1 MPLALENIALPLAMP
16 GTQRT
21 LAVYRF
27 TPAKGVSGGASAGK
41 CYIQAALHAD
51 EIPGMLAARHLISL
65 LEAADS
71 EGRIAGEIIIVPVA
85 NPIGLSQVVSDSLL
99 GRFNLDDRTNF
110 NRHYPELAAPVAER
124 IDGKLGMDAAA
135 NVALV
140 RRAMGE
146 VLDAITPRSETDA
159 LRLTL
164 MKLSYDADIVLDL
177 HCDNEAPVHVYLGEP
192 LWPAGRELC
201 ADLGSEVQLVARVSG
216 DEPFDEANSAP
227 WWLIADL
234 IDVGDAP
241 LPAACLAAT
250 VELRGLAD
258 VSPEIAAQDAANI
271 LRFLTRRGLVAGDAG
286 PLPPLKREATPLA
299 GVELLSAP
307 VAGIVSY
314 RKQLGEHVKAG
325 DVVAD
330 IIDPITGASTPVSAS
345 VEGPLWSRR
354 VMKMVPA
361 GRNIAKISGDRA
373 IEGKGKLL
381 LTAR

>member
-1 MPLALENIALPLAMP
+1 MPVALENIALPLAMP
-16 GTQRT
+16 GTQRM

-27 TPAKGVSGGASAGK
+27 TPAKGASGGASAGK

-51 EIPGMLAARHLISL
+51 EIPGMLAARHLITL
-65 LEAADS
+65 LEAADR

-110 NRHYPELAAPVAER
+110 NRHYPELAAPVAQR
-124 IDGKLGMDAAA
+124 IEGKLGLDAAA

-140 RRAMGE
+140 RRTMGE
-146 VLDAITPRSETDA
+146 VLDGITPRSETDA

-192 LWPAGRELC
+192 LWPAGRDLC

-227 WWLIADL
+227 WWLIADI
-234 IDVGDAP
+234 IDIGDAP

-258 VSPEIAAQDAANI
+258 VSPEIARQDAANI
-271 LRFLTRRGLVAGDAG
+271 LRFLTRRGLVKGDAG
-286 PLPPLKREATPLA
+286 PLPALKREATPLA
-299 GVELLSAP
+299 GVELLAAP

-314 RKQLGEHVKAG
+314 RRQLGDMIRAG

-330 IIDPITGASTPVSAS
+330 IIDPLTGASTPVAAS

-361 GRNIAKISGDRA
+361 GRNIAKISGART

>member
-1 MPLALENIALPLAMP
+1 MPVALENIALPLAMP

-27 TPAKGVSGGASAGK
+27 TPATGASAGK

-51 EIPGMLAARHLISL
+51 EIPGMLAARHLITL
-65 LEAADS
+65 LEAADR
-71 EGRIAGEIIIVPVA
+71 EGRIAGEIIVVPAA

-110 NRHYPELAAPVAER
+110 NRHYPELAAPVAQR

-140 RRAMGE
+140 RKTMGE
-146 VLDAITPRSETDA
+146 VLDGITPRSETDA

-192 LWPAGRELC
+192 LWPAGRDLC

-234 IDVGDAP
+234 IDLGDAP

-258 VSPEIAAQDAANI
+258 VSPEIAGQDAANI
-271 LRFLTRRGLVAGDAG
+271 LRFLTRRGLVKGEAG
-286 PLPPLKREATPLA
+286 PLPALKREATPLA
-299 GVELLSAP
+299 GVELLAAP

-314 RKQLGEHVKAG
+314 RKQLGDLVKAG
-325 DVVAD
+325 EVVAD
-330 IIDPITGASTPVSAS
+330 IIDPVTGASTPVAAT
-345 VEGPLWSRR
+345 VDGPLWSRR

-361 GRNIAKISGDRA
+361 GRNIAKISGSRA
-373 IEGKGKLL
+373 LEGKGKLL